1 MKNDYRHTKHSEP
14 DFASQSHSRADMR
27 RLFAGGDS
35 PAVVAAAAAAVARC
49 CSAGWRNNFYISAF
63 WSSLWPWDR
72 SWTTIILKLQTL
84 RFSVQLLENIPL
96 SSPRWAE
103 SFWKSQSWRNW
114 TEPKKQLVQ
123 RDVSCLRLTPDSTD
137 FSCLPSSNSSLPG
150 VHPPLS
156 PLALLTPHF
165 SPSLSVCPSL
175 SLFLSVCGS
184 HSIVSR
190 PGVTNGLPQSAQQ
203 LWITVKAL
211 DYK

>member
-14 DFASQSHSRADMR
+14 DFAFQSHSRADMR

-114 TEPKKQLVQ
+114 TVAKETAGSTRCFLSEINSRFNRFFVSPVVQLL
-123 RDVSCLRLTPDSTD
+123 SAWC
-137 FSCLPSSNSSLPG
+137 PSSTQPSRTSHASL
-150 VHPPLS
+150 
-156 PLALLTPHF
+156 F
-165 SPSLSVCPSL
+165 SQPVCLSVSL
-175 SLFLSVCGS
+175 SLPVCLWLTLYSVEARS
-184 HSIVSR
+184 H
-190 PGVTNGLPQSAQQ
+190 
-203 LWITVKAL
+203 
-211 DYK
+211 